1 MDRQIGA
8 MDPPNGP
15 AVACDMGCSEKIM
28 SSTVKC
34 ILIWDVSHKDILS
47 WVLLKYW
54 MYHSGALLAGLH
66 SAMEHFVAAAPKY
79 CDYVR
84 LKTTRR

>member
-15 AVACDMGCSEKIM
+15 AVACDMGCIKDGTFRKIM

-34 ILIWDVSHKDILS
+34 ILIWDVMPQGHFIMGSFEILDVS
-47 WVLLKYW
+47 LWGPF
-54 MYHSGALLAGLH
+54 SR
-66 SAMEHFVAAAPKY
+66 FTF
-79 CDYVR
+79 CDG
-84 LKTTRR
+84 TFCSCSS